1 MFINVDYDVFVFYFR
16 KAQEQN
22 KKVVVAGC
30 VPQAQPRM
38 DYLKD
43 LSIIGVNA
51 HARDP
56 FTIFSKIILS
66 EILSPFYL
74 LFSNVLKFNS
84 SSQ

>member
-1 MFINVDYDVFVFYFR
+1 MFCLFFYFR

-51 HARDP
+51 HDYAGDP
-56 FTIFSKIILS
+56 LTI
-66 EILSPFYL
+66 
-74 LFSNVLKFNS
+74 
-84 SSQ
+84 